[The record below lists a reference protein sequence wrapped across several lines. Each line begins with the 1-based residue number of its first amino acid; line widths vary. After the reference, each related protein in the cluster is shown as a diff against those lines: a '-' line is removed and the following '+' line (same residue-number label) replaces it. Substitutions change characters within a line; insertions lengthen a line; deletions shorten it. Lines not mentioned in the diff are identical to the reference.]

1 MKTFT
6 LSGKQ
11 ILKTTLFMTTM
22 LTAMVSKAQRS
33 YSTPI
38 YTANIQGGQT
48 MFGNSNMAV
57 YSSGTGLTGGT
68 VNTNAMNDISNVSN
82 EASNMQFVDVD
93 YKSGNAGGVT
103 NASSANLVLP
113 SGTNTILF
121 ARLYW
126 GGKFST
132 SAGFTSTQ
140 LRTVSLR
147 KGTSGAYTTI
157 TTAAAQLD
165 QAAVSVGTGT
175 AYQAYYDVTSFIQS
189 NGAGAYT
196 VANIAASTGTDAN
209 SIGNYA
215 GWSIVVAY
223 SNPTMSYY
231 SIRIYD
237 AFLQIKSG
245 GGGSS
250 TITLNNFN
258 APNNPI
264 AAGDATLSAFVWEGD
279 NYYTGDY
286 LKINGNTYSDA
297 VNPATN
303 MWNGTISQNGVLLTT
318 GNPNYKNAMGIDIDQ
333 IQVGG
338 SSYGINPGAST
349 VQIQFGTNRDE
360 YYASVFAFSIRMQ
373 DPNLTIVKTVT
384 GSVYPTN
391 VMVANETL
399 TYVIAGQN
407 TGAGNS
413 MSTVVVDSLPA
424 GITYLPNTLQVL
436 ASPGTGMTGAKS
448 DAGDA
453 DNAMYV
459 AASGGRRAY
468 VQFFVG
474 SGATGTTGGMLAQND
489 QYSVQFQVTTP
500 SDPNQ
505 LITVTNI
512 ANVMAT
518 GSILGSIVNEASV
531 LIAPTKSLPVS
542 LLSFTATKSGNDALL
557 RWSTSSELNN
567 DYMEVQRSTDGV
579 NFITVSSV
587 PGNGTTAIV
596 HSYEYNDDISG
607 LSGIIYYRLAD
618 VDNNGRISY
627 SQIIPLRLDGSTTS
641 SSFSVY
647 PNPFASDVKLNV
659 TSTKQTIGSVVINN
673 IAGQQVLEQSVTIQD
688 GQNVIVLNNLG
699 ALRPGIYIIS
709 FITAD
714 GRITQKI
721 IKN

>member
-11 ILKTTLFMTTM
+11 ILKTTLLMTTI
-22 LTAMVSKAQRS
+22 LAAAMISKAQRS

-38 YTANIQGGQT
+38 YSANIQGGQT

-57 YSSGTGLTGGT
+57 YTSGSGLTGGV
-68 VNTNAMNDISNVSN
+68 VNTSVMNNTSSTSN

-103 NASSANLVLP
+103 NASTATLVLP
-113 SGTNTILF
+113 AGTNTIKF

-132 SAGFTSTQ
+132 NAFTSAQ
-140 LRTVSLR
+140 LRTISIR
-147 KGTSGAYTTI
+147 KGTSGAYTTV
-157 TTAAAQLD
+157 TTPATQLD
-165 QAAVSVGTGT
+165 QAAVSVGSGT
-175 AYQAYYDVTSFIQS
+175 AYQAYYDVTSFIQT

-196 VANIAASTGTDAN
+196 VANIAASTGKDVN

-223 SNPTMSYY
+223 ENPSLSYY

-237 AFLQIKSG
+237 AFYQIKSG
-245 GGGSS
+245 SGGSS

-264 AAGDATLSAFVWEGD
+264 AAGDANLSAFVWEGD

-303 MWNGTISQNGVLLTT
+303 MWNGSISLDGAQVAT
-318 GNPNYKNAMGIDIDQ
+318 GNPNYKNAMGVDIDQ

-338 SSYGINPGAST
+338 ASYGINPGATS
-349 VQIQFGTNRDE
+349 VQIQFGTNLDE

-384 GSVYPTN
+384 GSVYPLN
-391 VMVANETL
+391 VMIANETL

-413 MSTVVVDSLPA
+413 MNTVVIDSLPA
-424 GITYLPNTLQVL
+424 GVTYLPNSLQVL

-448 DAGDA
+448 DGADN

-459 AASGGRRAY
+459 PASGNRRAY
-468 VQFFVG
+468 VKFFVG
-474 SGATGTTGGMLAQND
+474 SGATGTNGGMLAQND
-489 QYSVQFQVTTP
+489 LYSVQFQVTTP

-505 LITVTNI
+505 LVTVTNI
-512 ANVMAT
+512 ADIQAE
-518 GSILGSIVNEASV
+518 GSILGSITNEASV
-531 LIAPTKSLPVS
+531 LIAPTKSLPIS
-542 LLSFTATKSGNDALL
+542 LLSFSATKSGDDALL

-567 DYMEVQRSTDGV
+567 DYMEVQRSVDGV
-579 NFITVSSV
+579 NFTTLSSIK
-587 PGNGTTAIV
+587 GNGTTTIV
-596 HSYEYNDDISG
+596 HSYEYSDPINN
-607 LSGIIYYRLAD
+607 LSGIIYYRLRD
-618 VDNNGRISY
+618 VDVNGRGSY
-627 SQIIPLRLDGSTTS
+627 SQVIALRLDGTSTS
-641 SSFSVY
+641 ASFSVF
-647 PNPFASDVKLNV
+647 PNPFASDIKLNV
-659 TSTKQTIGSVVINN
+659 NSTKEMKGNVVVNN
-673 IAGQQVLEQSVTIQD
+673 IAGQQVFTQSVQIQN
-688 GQNVIVLNNLG
+688 GQNIIVLNNLG
-699 ALRPGIYIIS
+699 GLRPGIYIIN
-709 FITAD
+709 FITEE
-714 GRITQKI
+714 GRIAQKI
-721 IKN
+721 VKN